1 MTLNKT
7 ASLLLIIAAS
17 ATFLYVA
24 KPLLVPFVIAL
35 LIWYLINA
43 FSHWI
48 GHFAIVRK
56 HFPVW
61 THVLISSLFILMV
74 LLTLGGLIV
83 ENARNMVNAGPVYQK
98 NLGDVISH
106 LDDALPL
113 DLSAVKS
120 AVDSNLFVEFG
131 KLIETTDFTIA
142 GIVQRILNTLSG
154 IAANAFLILIYL
166 VFLFFE
172 QVQFSKKA
180 RALFSGGD
188 QDFKFF
194 EVIDHINEA
203 IRAYFKVKITVSLIT
218 ATASYLLMVWIGL
231 EFAIFWAFLIFLLNF
246 IPNIGSLIAT
256 LFPSALALIQFPDS
270 FYPFLVVLIGV
281 GAIQVIVG
289 NLIEPRMM
297 GSSLNI
303 SSLVVILSLSLWGTM
318 WGITGMILCVPIT
331 VIMMIIFAQFPSTRP
346 VAILLSENGELM
358 TDLKVIHEAYEEN
371 EDEEEIGNKE

>member
-7 ASLLLIIAAS
+7 ASLILIVAAA

-43 FSHWI
+43 LSHWI
-48 GHFAIVRK
+48 GQFAFVRK
-56 HFPVW
+56 FLPVW
-61 THVLISSLFILMV
+61 THVLISSLVIFLI

-83 ENARNMVNAGPVYQK
+83 ENARTMVNAGPVYQK
-98 NLGDVISH
+98 NLGDVIKR
-106 LDDALPL
+106 LDDAIQI
-113 DLSAVKS
+113 DLSAVRS

-131 KLIETTDFTIA
+131 KLIETTDLTIA

-166 VFLFFE
+166 IFLFFE
-172 QVQFSKKA
+172 QVHFSKKA
-180 RALFSGGD
+180 RALFASE
-188 QDFKFF
+188 QRQTKFF
-194 EVIDHINEA
+194 EIIDHINKA

-218 ATASYLLMVWIGL
+218 ATASYLLMVAVGL

-256 LFPSALALIQFPDS
+256 LFPTALALIQFPES
-270 FYPFLVVLIGV
+270 FYPFLVILFGV

-289 NLIEPRMM
+289 NLVEPRMM

-331 VIMMIIFAQFPSTRP
+331 VIIMIVFAQFPSTRP

-358 TDLKVIHEAYEEN
+358 TNLKVIHEAYDEVEPKEN
-371 EDEEEIGNKE
+371 SDP